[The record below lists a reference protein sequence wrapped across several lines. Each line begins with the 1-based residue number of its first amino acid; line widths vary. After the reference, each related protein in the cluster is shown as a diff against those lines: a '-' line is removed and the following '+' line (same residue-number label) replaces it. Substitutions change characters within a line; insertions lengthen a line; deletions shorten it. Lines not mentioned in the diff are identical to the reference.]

1 MSGSQSQWTQHP
13 LYPGGEPER
22 LDTRE
27 VSSPVVV
34 KSLVIPYGATVATVT
49 GALSGMAPTCPLG
62 YGSGVT
68 PLSLRQSHEAETA
81 FGTTTP

>member
-1 MSGSQSQWTQHP
+1 
-13 LYPGGEPER
+13 
-22 LDTRE
+22 
-27 VSSPVVV
+27 VVV

-62 YGSGVT
+62 YGSGVA
-68 PLSLRQSHEAETA
+68 PLFLRQSHEAETA